1 MENGPFIDDFPI
13 KTSIY
18 KGFSMAMLNN
28 QMVNFSKSN
37 TTNIQPIRRAAI
49 SSAQVESSSHPKKRH
64 RFATMSALILGPFL

>member
-1 MENGPFIDDFPI
+1 
-13 KTSIY
+13 
-18 KGFSMAMLNN
+18 MAMLNN

-37 TTNIQPIRRAAI
+37 TTNIQPICRAAI